1 MVGDSLYRSSS
12 FRLSDGRRGLD
23 DSCIRRLRSVLLSR
37 LDFWDN
43 PGLGVSRDFFCD
55 AVDSVVRLSGL
66 SNFLFCPSFQF
77 AGENTGY
84 MSRIRI
90 LPEAVANRI
99 AAGEVV
105 ERPASVVKELLENA
119 LDAGAKTIRVEV
131 EAGGK
136 RMIRIIDDGHGMSH
150 DDALLAFER
159 HATSKLRSADDLL
172 SIPTLGFRGEALP
185 TIAAVSRLLLET
197 RAEEDAEGTRVE
209 FAGGKLVNVKPAGLP
224 AGTTVSVADLFYSV
238 PARRK
243 FLKSDTTELGHIAS
257 LVTHYALANPG
268 RQFVLTTPTQQI
280 VDCSPVERLAE
291 RVYQLFGK
299 QSFDELI
306 EIPVVSA
313 AFRAAITEPELEP
326 AEEKARLTVYG
337 FTSRP
342 EIQRPNRNGIYIFVN
357 RRLVRDRLILHAIH
371 EAYRNILPSNVFPAT
386 LLFLEMPY
394 DEVDVNVHPAKI
406 EVRFRRSQFVHDFT
420 RDAIRQALMSARPI
434 ASFAAAAAASG
445 ALQNANT
452 SAASLSNAPSMDPTA
467 PSIVPRAIIPAME
480 EIGLG
485 SGVGSDGGFDLTSAP
500 LQPIE
505 QRFVFPAG
513 PESLVESSAAF
524 GAPSLASEPPA
535 PNWAANFAAGNGS
548 APATL
553 PHPDQIADLK
563 PLGQVS
569 SSFIVA
575 VNGEG
580 LWLVDQHVAHE
591 RVLFEQHLEARRAG
605 KVESQRMLM
614 PMILELSPRQ
624 LVIYEKIAEELSAN
638 GFEVE
643 LMGPRSVAIQ
653 AAPAGI
659 TGSDAEKLLTEILDG
674 IERENAAISIETL
687 QAKIAASTAC
697 HAAIKVNMPLDQT
710 KMEWLLAALAKTDCP
725 MSCPH
730 GRPVV
735 LRYSIKEIE
744 KAFHRI

>member
-1 MVGDSLYRSSS
+1 
-12 FRLSDGRRGLD
+12 
-23 DSCIRRLRSVLLSR
+23 
-37 LDFWDN
+37 
-43 PGLGVSRDFFCD
+43 
-55 AVDSVVRLSGL
+55 
-66 SNFLFCPSFQF
+66 
-77 AGENTGY
+77 

-90 LPEAVANRI
+90 LPEAVANKI

-119 LDAGAKTIRVEV
+119 LDAGAKTIRIETEV
-131 EAGGK
+131 GGK
-136 RMIRIIDDGHGMSH
+136 RMIRVIDDGHGMIH

-159 HATSKLRSADDLL
+159 HATSKLKSADDLL
-172 SIPTLGFRGEALP
+172 SISTLGFRGEALP

-197 RAEEDAEGTRVE
+197 RDESEAEGTRLE

-224 AGTTVSVADLFYSV
+224 AGTTISVADLFYCV
-238 PARRK
+238 PARKK
-243 FLKSDTTELGHIAS
+243 FLKSDSTELGHIAS
-257 LVTHYALANPG
+257 LVTHYALANPDK
-268 RQFVLTTPTQQI
+268 QFILTTPTQEI
-280 VDCSPVERLAE
+280 INCPPAEKLAD
-291 RVYQLFGK
+291 RIYQLFGR
-299 QSFDELI
+299 QSMEELV
-306 EIPVVSA
+306 EIPPTSA
-313 AFRAAITEPELEP
+313 PFRAAITEPELETG
-326 AEEKARLTVYG
+326 EESATLTVRG

-342 EIQRPNRNGIYIFVN
+342 DVQRPNRNGIYIFVN

-371 EAYRNILPSNVFPAT
+371 EAYRNILPPTVFPAT

-406 EVRFRRSQFVHDFT
+406 EVRFRRSQFVHDFA
-420 RDAIRQALMSARPI
+420 RDSIRQALMSVRPVP
-434 ASFAAAAAASG
+434 SFAAAAASASSQG
-445 ALQNANT
+445 LSASHANALDSGSANA
-452 SAASLSNAPSMDPTA
+452 SAFGNATA
-467 PSIVPRAIIPAME
+467 TGVPRAIIPAME
-480 EIGLG
+480 EIGVG
-485 SGVGSDGGFDLTSAP
+485 SGVGSDGGFDLTSDALRP
-500 LQPIE
+500 VE

-513 PESLVESSAAF
+513 LESSIEPGTSVAVAAAAPALAASNWA
-524 GAPSLASEPPA
+524 GNLAAPSA
-535 PNWAANFAAGNGS
+535 S

-553 PHPDQIADLK
+553 PRPDQIADLK

-605 KVESQRMLM
+605 KVEAQRMLM
-614 PMILELSPRQ
+614 PMVIELSPRQ
-624 LVIYEKIAEELSAN
+624 IVIYEKIAEELGAN

-643 LMGPRSVAIQ
+643 PMGPRSVAIQ
-653 AAPAGI
+653 AVPAGVAAP
-659 TGSDAEKLLTEILDG
+659 DVEKLLTEILDG
-674 IERENAAISIETL
+674 IERENAAISIDTL

-710 KMEWLLAALAKTDCP
+710 KMEWLLGALAKTDCP

-735 LRYSIKEIE
+735 LRYSVKEIE

>member
-1 MVGDSLYRSSS
+1 
-12 FRLSDGRRGLD
+12 
-23 DSCIRRLRSVLLSR
+23 
-37 LDFWDN
+37 
-43 PGLGVSRDFFCD
+43 
-55 AVDSVVRLSGL
+55 
-66 SNFLFCPSFQF
+66 
-77 AGENTGY
+77 

-90 LPEAVANRI
+90 LPEAVANKI

-119 LDAGAKTIRVEV
+119 LDAGATSIRIET

-136 RMIRIIDDGHGMSH
+136 RMIRVIDDGHGMAH

-172 SIPTLGFRGEALP
+172 SIATLGFRGEALP

-197 RAEEDAEGTRVE
+197 RDGSEAEGTRVE

-224 AGTTVSVADLFYSV
+224 AGTTLSVADLFYCV

-268 RQFVLTTPTQQI
+268 RQFVLTTPTQEI
-280 VDCSPVERLAE
+280 VNCPPVDKLAD
-291 RVYQLFGK
+291 RVYQLFGR
-299 QSFDELI
+299 QALDELMELPASSATFASATTGPGI
-306 EIPVVSA
+306 ESA
-313 AFRAAITEPELEP
+313 G
-326 AEEKARLTVYG
+326 EKSTLTVSG

-342 EIQRPNRNGIYIFVN
+342 EVQRPNRNGIYIFVN
-357 RRLVRDRLILHAIH
+357 RRLVRDRAILHAIH
-371 EAYRNILPSNVFPAT
+371 EAYRNILPPTVFPAT

-406 EVRFRRSQFVHDFT
+406 EVRFRRSQFVHDFA
-420 RDAIRQALMSARPI
+420 RDTIRQALVNARPI
-434 ASFAAAAAASG
+434 ASFAAASASAGAAPDHGAAPAGFSSAYAQASG
-445 ALQNANT
+445 D
-452 SAASLSNAPSMDPTA
+452 SLL
-467 PSIVPRAIIPAME
+467 PRAMIPAME
-480 EIGLG
+480 EAGVG
-485 SGVGSDGGFDLTSAP
+485 SGIGSDGGFELNAAPVRPMEPRFRFQPGSAWGAA
-500 LQPIE
+500 
-505 QRFVFPAG
+505 AG
-513 PESLVESSAAF
+513 AAVEWA
-524 GAPSLASEPPA
+524 GNLAA
-535 PNWAANFAAGNGS
+535 PNADS
-548 APATL
+548 PARL
-553 PHPDQIADLK
+553 PLPEEIADLK

-569 SSFIVA
+569 ASFIIA
-575 VNGEG
+575 VNGQG
-580 LWLVDQHVAHE
+580 LWIVDQHVAHE

-614 PMILELSPRQ
+614 PMVVELSPRQ
-624 LVIYEKIAEELSAN
+624 LVIYESIAEELAAN

-643 LMGPRSVAIQ
+643 PMGPKSVAIQ
-653 AAPAGI
+653 SVPAGI
-659 TGSDAEKLLTEILDG
+659 LAADAERLLTEILDG
-674 IERENAAISIETL
+674 MERENAAISIDTL

-697 HAAIKVNMPLDQT
+697 HAAIKVNMPLDNS
-710 KMEWLLAALAKTDCP
+710 KMEWLLGALAKTDCP